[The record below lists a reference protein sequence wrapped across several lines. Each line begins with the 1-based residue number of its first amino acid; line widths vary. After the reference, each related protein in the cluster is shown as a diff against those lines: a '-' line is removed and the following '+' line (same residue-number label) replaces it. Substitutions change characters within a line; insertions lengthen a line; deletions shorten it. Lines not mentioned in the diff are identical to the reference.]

1 MRHFLLCKIA
11 SYGCL
16 IGLVLAL
23 TSCEGNT
30 RFEVRILNLTTGG
43 IRAEHRALQLSELDT
58 VFSLDSL
65 QPGET
70 LLIHSSDWLGGRSNP
85 AQPSEVLD
93 SIAIFNAQ
101 GNQSQHPW
109 RAIEAWVV
117 ESHHDRKIP
126 SQWRHTYLLRVTE
139 DDF

>member
-1 MRHFLLCKIA
+1 MRHFFLLKIA
-11 SYGCL
+11 SYGCW
-16 IGLVLAL
+16 IGLILAL
-23 TSCEGNT
+23 ASCEGNT
-30 RFEVRILNLTTGG
+30 RYEMRLLNESTGG
-43 IRAEHRALQLSELDT
+43 IRAEYRALQLSELDT

-65 QPGET
+65 QPGEI

-85 AQPSEVLD
+85 AEPSAVLD
-93 SIAIFNAQ
+93 SIAIFSAQ

-109 RAIEAWVV
+109 RAFETWTV

-126 SQWRHTYLLRVTE
+126 SQWRHTYLLRVTD

>member
-1 MRHFLLCKIA
+1 MRHFSFDKIA
-11 SYGCL
+11 SCGCL
-16 IGLVLAL
+16 VGLILVL

-30 RFEVRILNLTTGG
+30 RYEVRLFNQTTGG
-43 IRAEHRALQLSELDT
+43 IRAEYRALQLSELDT

-85 AQPSEVLD
+85 AEPSEVLG
-93 SIAIFNAQ
+93 SIVIFNAQ

>member
-1 MRHFLLCKIA
+1 M
-11 SYGCL
+11 
-16 IGLVLAL
+16 AL

-93 SIAIFNAQ
+93 SIAIFNAH

>member
-1 MRHFLLCKIA
+1 MRHFSLFKIA
-11 SYGCL
+11 SCGCL
-16 IGLVLAL
+16 IGMVLAL
-23 TSCEGNT
+23 PSCEGNT
-30 RFEVRILNLTTGG
+30 RNEVRLFNLPTGA

-58 VFSLDSL
+58 AFALDSL

>member
-1 MRHFLLCKIA
+1 MRHFFQFKIA
-11 SYGCL
+11 SCGCL
-16 IGLVLAL
+16 IGLFLAL

-30 RFEVRILNLTTGG
+30 RFEVRIFNLTTGG

-58 VFSLDSL
+58 VLSLDAL

-117 ESHHDRKIP
+117 ESHHDRKVP